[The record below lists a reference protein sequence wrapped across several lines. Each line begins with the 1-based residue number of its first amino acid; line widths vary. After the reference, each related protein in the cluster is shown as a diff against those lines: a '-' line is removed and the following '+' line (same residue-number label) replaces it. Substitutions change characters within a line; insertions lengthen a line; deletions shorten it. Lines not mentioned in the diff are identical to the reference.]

1 MAALFP
7 GQAGLG
13 HLVSLLMSCG
23 ASPGARQAL
32 YWLRY
37 SFQVKTKIPFLSP
50 ILAAEIA
57 GEPGPIDG
65 LPDGMQDVYSILFA
79 VISFFLSRC
88 LFKFLPVHSYETTS
102 QTKMENLSSNP
113 PKSFLEPLPS

>member
-1 MAALFP
+1 M
-7 GQAGLG
+7 
-13 HLVSLLMSCG
+13 
-23 ASPGARQAL
+23 
-32 YWLRY
+32 
-37 SFQVKTKIPFLSP
+37 PFAPRS
-50 ILAAEIA
+50 IA

>member
-1 MAALFP
+1 MAALSP

-13 HLVSLLMSCG
+13 HLVSLLMYCG
-23 ASPGARQAL
+23 ASPGPRQAL
-32 YWLRY
+32 HWLGY

-65 LPDGMQDVYSILFA
+65 PPDGMQDVYSILFA

-88 LFKFLPVHSYETTS
+88 LFKLLPAHSYETTS
-102 QTKMENLSSNP
+102 QTKT
-113 PKSFLEPLPS
+113 